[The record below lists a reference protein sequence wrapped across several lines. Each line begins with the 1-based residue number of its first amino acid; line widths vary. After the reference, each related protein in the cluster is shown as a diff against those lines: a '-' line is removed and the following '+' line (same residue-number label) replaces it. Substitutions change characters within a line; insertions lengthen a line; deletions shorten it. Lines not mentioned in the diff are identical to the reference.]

1 MLVVASLEIP
11 CISQSAIQLNE
22 EDVVKGG
29 NADVFRGELS
39 VDGKPFPIPVAI
51 KRVRIRIY
59 GEATRSLVEK
69 AQRDLIREL
78 RIWSSLQKLSAP
90 HPNLLPLL
98 GVMETSSGLLE
109 SVSEYCMGTLASY
122 LLSPSVGLKRIQLVC
137 NYFGHT
143 CTHKQHLVQMLDTLK
158 GLTHMHGLSIIHGDL
173 KSVNVLV
180 TEGGIAKICDFGHSR
195 YAEDIHQDQFG
206 ASDASSSFQATPRYM
221 CPEFFRSKKARP
233 TVFSDMWAF
242 GCLAL
247 EILSQLQPYH
257 TIKND
262 YDVPNAIQ
270 SGVVPSVKP
279 EYPNAAGCL
288 NDVLWG
294 VVKQCWVTNPSSRPS
309 SNAML
314 ESIYNLMAR
323 GLINPSA
330 ATPERPGLVMDDE
343 LVPLP
348 PGVKDFAS
356 ESPGLRKEL
365 ALGGKT
371 VNIWA

>member
-1 MLVVASLEIP
+1 MLVTASLGIP
-11 CISQSAIQLNE
+11 CILQSAIQLNE

-29 NADVFRGELS
+29 NADVLRGELFM
-39 VDGKPFPIPVAI
+39 DGKPPPIPVAI
-51 KRVRIRIY
+51 KRIRIQLY

-69 AQRDLIREL
+69 AQRDLTREL
-78 RIWSSLQKLSAP
+78 RIWSNLQKLSTP

-109 SVSEYCMGTLASY
+109 SVSEYCIMGTLASQY
-122 LLSPSVGLKRIQLVC
+122 LLSPGIRLQRIQL
-137 NYFGHT
+137 
-143 CTHKQHLVQMLDTLK
+143 MLDTLK
-158 GLTHMHGLSIIHGDL
+158 GLTHMHKLSIVHGDL

-180 TEGGIAKICDFGHSR
+180 TGSGIAKICDFGHSR
-195 YAEDIHQDQFG
+195 YTEDIHQDQFG
-206 ASDASSSFQATPRYM
+206 TSDASSNFQATPRYM
-221 CPEFFRSKKARP
+221 CPEFFRSKKAKP

-257 TIKND
+257 TIRND
-262 YDVPNAIQ
+262 YDVPKAIQ
-270 SGVVPSVKP
+270 SGVTPSVKP

-288 NDVLWG
+288 NDLLWG
-294 VVKQCWVTNPSSRPS
+294 VVKQCWVINPSLRPS
-309 SNAML
+309 SDVML

-330 ATPERPGLVMDDE
+330 ATPERPGLAMDDE

-356 ESPGLRKEL
+356 ESASLRKEL

-371 VNIWA
+371 VNIWS

>member
-1 MLVVASLEIP
+1 
-11 CISQSAIQLNE
+11 
-22 EDVVKGG
+22 
-29 NADVFRGELS
+29 
-39 VDGKPFPIPVAI
+39 
-51 KRVRIRIY
+51 
-59 GEATRSLVEK
+59 
-69 AQRDLIREL
+69 
-78 RIWSSLQKLSAP
+78 
-90 HPNLLPLL
+90 
-98 GVMETSSGLLE
+98 METSSGLLE
-109 SVSEYCMGTLASY
+109 SVSEYCMGTLASQY
-122 LLSPSVGLKRIQLVC
+122 LLSPSVGLKRIQL
-137 NYFGHT
+137 
-143 CTHKQHLVQMLDTLK
+143 MLDTLK

-173 KSVNVLV
+173 KSIQLRQVNVLV